1 VKARRRNFR
10 LYEEALGP
18 LPGLS
23 FMPEAGYG
31 RATRWLTVMLIDPDE
46 FGATADEVRSHLEAA
61 DVEARP
67 VWKPMHLQPLFAGA
81 RTVGGAVSEHFFRR
95 GLCLPSGSALTD
107 DERTRVIE
115 TLLSTPRRP
124 RRHRVPVPAAFAVRE
139 PAAPRAT
146 ARGDQ
151 PFDLREDTR

>member
-46 FGATADEVRSHLEAA
+46 FGATADEVRRHLEAA

-67 VWKPMHLQPLFAGA
+67 VWKPMHLQPLFSGA

-95 GLCLPSGSALTD
+95 GLCLPSGSSLTD

-124 RRHRVPVPAAFAVRE
+124 RRHRVPVPAAFAARE

-146 ARGDQ
+146 ARDQ